1 MELRLGYKDNAG
13 PGRVKDG
20 IKFWPVYLCFIIFG
34 AIIPFT
40 KPEPKV
46 TTLLLSLFIALAV
59 GFLAVGL
66 LIRLL
71 TAVNGVLEQNSR
83 QLAREAV
90 STGMLFMIPFT
101 VLAVLAQLL
110 LHWDAVMPFASAA
123 IMTAAATAGAEV
135 MKKGATGMKNVLLP
149 SVVAFILSTGWMML
163 VGLLP

>member
-13 PGRVKDG
+13 PDRVKDG

-66 LIRLL
+66 LTRLL

-101 VLAVLAQLL
+101 VLAVLALFVL
-110 LHWDAVMPFASAA
+110 RWEAVMPFASAA
-123 IMTAAATAGAEV
+123 IMTAAATSGTEL
-135 MKKGATGMKNVLLP
+135 MKKGAQGSKTVIIP
-149 SVVAFILSTGWMML
+149 SVVAFVLSTGWMVL
-163 VGLLP
+163 VGILP